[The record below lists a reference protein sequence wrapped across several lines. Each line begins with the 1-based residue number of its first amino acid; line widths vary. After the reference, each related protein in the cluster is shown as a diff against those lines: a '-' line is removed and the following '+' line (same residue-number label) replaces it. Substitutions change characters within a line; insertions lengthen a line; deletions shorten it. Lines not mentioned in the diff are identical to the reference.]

1 MKVSFATDELQE
13 LYETPL
19 THLKGKRKYPHDI
32 IKQYKKKVQLLI
44 AVRKME
50 DLLPFKS
57 LHFEYLKGDKKG
69 QCSIRL
75 NDQYRLILVPVSE
88 DKIQIVIVNE
98 ISKHYE

>member
-1 MKVSFATDELQE
+1 MRVYFATDDLRE

-19 THLKGKRKYPHDI
+19 SNLKGKQKYPQDI

-44 AVRKME
+44 AIPKLE
-50 DLLPFKS
+50 NLLQFRG
-57 LHFEYLKGDKKG
+57 LNFENLKGDKKG

-75 NDQYRLILVPVSE
+75 NDQYRLILIPMSE
-88 DKIQIVIVNE
+88 DRLQVVMVNE

>member
-1 MKVSFATDELQE
+1 MRVYFATNELQE

-19 THLKGKRKYPHDI
+19 NNLKGKQKFPQDI

-44 AVRKME
+44 AIPKLE
-50 DLLPFKS
+50 S
-57 LHFEYLKGDKKG
+57 LAQFRGLYFEYLKGDKKG

-75 NDQYRLILVPVSE
+75 NDQYRLILIPMSE
-88 DKIQIVIVNE
+88 DKLQIVMVNE

>member
-1 MKVSFATDELQE
+1 MIIYFATEELLK

-19 THLKGKRKYPHDI
+19 SNMKGKQKFSRDI

-44 AVRKME
+44 AIPKLENLSQFR
-50 DLLPFKS
+50 S
-57 LHFEYLKGDKKG
+57 LNFEQLKGNKKG

-75 NDQYRLILVPVSE
+75 NDQYRLILVQIS
-88 DKIQIVIVNE
+88 DRKLQIVMVNE